1 MGMICP
7 MGMPFLLKTS
17 WRLCPHIYMLT
28 IFIFMNMC
36 RNISIRERNSK
47 KLKYFPLPEFFYSHL

>member
-1 MGMICP
+1 MGMICL
-7 MGMPFLLKTS
+7 MRMPFLLKTS

-36 RNISIRERNSK
+36 RNISVRDAELK
-47 KLKYFPLPEFFYSHL
+47 KLK